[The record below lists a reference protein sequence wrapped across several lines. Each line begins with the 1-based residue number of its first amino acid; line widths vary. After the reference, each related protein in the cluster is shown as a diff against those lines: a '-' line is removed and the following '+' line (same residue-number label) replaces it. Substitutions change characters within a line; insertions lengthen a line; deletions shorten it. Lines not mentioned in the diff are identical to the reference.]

1 MAKVIFVLFA
11 TILQIKNGNFLKEVL
26 NKNDKIPRPTTRI
39 KAVLD
44 KGWYLEG
51 EENQTFARNFAK
63 FCGTKFALGVAN
75 GLDGLN
81 LIIKAALVK

>member
-1 MAKVIFVLFA
+1 MIKFLD
-11 TILQIKNGNFLKEVL
+11 LQ
-26 NKNDKIPRPTTRI
+26 KINNRFRVQMDARI

-44 KGWYLEG
+44 RGWYLG
-51 EENQTFARNFAK
+51 GKENETFARNFAK

>member
-1 MAKVIFVLFA
+1 MIKFLD
-11 TILQIKNGNFLKEVL
+11 LQ
-26 NKNDKIPRPTTRI
+26 KINNHFRVQMDTRI

-51 EENQTFARNFAK
+51 EENETFARNFAK

-75 GLDGLN
+75 ELNGLN
-81 LIIKAALVK
+81 LIIKVALVK

>member
-1 MAKVIFVLFA
+1 MTKFLD
-11 TILQIKNGNFLKEVL
+11 LQ
-26 NKNDKIPRPTTRI
+26 KINNRFRVQMDTRI

>member
-1 MAKVIFVLFA
+1 MIKFLD
-11 TILQIKNGNFLKEVL
+11 LQ
-26 NKNDKIPRPTTRI
+26 KINNRFRVQMDARI

-51 EENQTFARNFAK
+51 EENETFARNFAK

>member
-1 MAKVIFVLFA
+1 MIQFLD
-11 TILQIKNGNFLKEVL
+11 LQ
-26 NKNDKIPRPTTRI
+26 KINNRFRVQMDARI

-75 GLDGLN
+75 ELNGLN

>member
-1 MAKVIFVLFA
+1 MIKFLD
-11 TILQIKNGNFLKEVL
+11 LQ
-26 NKNDKIPRPTTRI
+26 KINNRFRVQMDTRI

-75 GLDGLN
+75 ELNGLN

>member
-1 MAKVIFVLFA
+1 MTKFLD
-11 TILQIKNGNFLKEVL
+11 LQNINNRFRA
-26 NKNDKIPRPTTRI
+26 DIDARI

-75 GLDGLN
+75 GLDGLT
-81 LIIKAALVK
+81 LIIKVALVK

>member
-1 MAKVIFVLFA
+1 MIKFLD
-11 TILQIKNGNFLKEVL
+11 LQ
-26 NKNDKIPRPTTRI
+26 KINNRFRVQMDTRI

-63 FCGTKFALGVAN
+63 FCGTKFALGIAN
-75 GLDGLN
+75 GLNGLN

>member
-1 MAKVIFVLFA
+1 MIKFLD
-11 TILQIKNGNFLKEVL
+11 LQ
-26 NKNDKIPRPTTRI
+26 KINNRFRVQMDTRI

-51 EENQTFARNFAK
+51 EENETFARNFAK

-75 GLDGLN
+75 ELNGLN
-81 LIIKAALVK
+81 LIIKVALVK

>member
-1 MAKVIFVLFA
+1 MIKFLD
-11 TILQIKNGNFLKEVL
+11 LQ
-26 NKNDKIPRPTTRI
+26 KINNRFRVQMDARI

-75 GLDGLN
+75 ELNGLT

>member
-1 MAKVIFVLFA
+1 MTKFLD
-11 TILQIKNGNFLKEVL
+11 LQ
-26 NKNDKIPRPTTRI
+26 KINNRFRVQMDTRI

-44 KGWYLEG
+44 RGWYLEG
-51 EENQTFARNFAK
+51 EENERFARNFAK

-75 GLDGLN
+75 ELNGLN

>member
-1 MAKVIFVLFA
+1 MIKFLD
-11 TILQIKNGNFLKEVL
+11 LQ
-26 NKNDKIPRPTTRI
+26 KINNRFRVQMDARI

-75 GLDGLN
+75 KLDGLN

>member
-1 MAKVIFVLFA
+1 MTKFLD
-11 TILQIKNGNFLKEVL
+11 LQ
-26 NKNDKIPRPTTRI
+26 KINNRFRAEIDTRI

-44 KGWYLEG
+44 KGLYLEG
-51 EENQTFARNFAK
+51 EENERFARNFAK

-75 GLDGLN
+75 ELNGLN